1 MLKKLLPLLLGLLIA
16 LCGLAACEE
25 TPNPGPGP
33 DPQPS
38 DPTFEVL
45 STLEFYNWND
55 TKDLVISYEGT
66 GSVDSVSVGTTAL
79 RSSDYTAEDGVLIIS
94 QAALDSFVEG
104 KYSLVIKSGE
114 RSEELVL
121 FVGEQ
126 IQNGS
131 RYVRRQPARGAD
143 VDFFFD
149 AQGETVSVKNGDAAL
164 TADQFSY
171 DAENYKLTVKA
182 SYLDT
187 LTAQSCI
194 FTAAAGERTESF
206 SVSPSGGAGKAASY
220 VLGGTFGGVKDVG
233 LTADLGA
240 VKTEYEMAADGVKLT
255 GAPEALVF
263 GSGLEQA
270 VYQLTFSVKT
280 EAAYLTLF
288 YGEEELLTLTEDGLL
303 SQADDRT
310 TAVKAGDFWKVSAY
324 FTGGAG
330 ALSFRK
336 GASDVHPVTLAAV
349 DLVKTKMSLTNEEI
363 DLGEATYYVGGVSDI
378 SAALP
383 FDVSLIEGV
392 SMDGAALS
400 SGDYRV
406 ENGTLTVLNAYLAD
420 KITEVNAEKQITV
433 AYTNVLDAAG
443 NVSDEANRAV
453 LTVKGAEILAMRTE
467 SIVVWDEGHP
477 VSFRADA
484 GGGAVTGVKVN
495 QKEIGSDLYALED
508 GVLTIEADAFAEVTT
523 TLAVI
528 EVSNDKGTS
537 VIYAHKGAAVA
548 TLNAESGAYEEGY
561 DFYVQSTQ
569 DGSIVSGK
577 DALSG
582 NYSYYRYGAAT
593 KDNWNTFLKTAGGVS
608 FVNGDYYMIS
618 FRIKVLSRDLP
629 ETDQNYNELRTLFEI
644 PNALSEITYDGRI
657 KADNGA
663 LSYGKAS
670 VYQNADGSM
679 NISLTLP
686 ALTGVLEMAFC
697 FPGSV
702 VFDDLVIYHLE
713 EQTVPDFLIPAI
725 DQPITAAWNGQEDFV
740 AEVEF
745 TSAAAVKVNGE
756 ALDPNAYSIED
767 NVLTIKRNYL
777 AEIRSYSYAIEL
789 TEGEESATIM
799 VVYGE
804 SVWENKAGG
813 SLTAEGSWNHFLTTS
828 KQENFIADDYYIISY
843 KINTTRNRPDTD
855 GSYTEIRTY
864 VGSNNASLS
873 EISYKGAVIKDDYS
887 DTWGA
892 ARVVVLED
900 GSMLFAITLKMT
912 DAKEIIAAFCYEGSV
927 SYSDVIVTHVGSELR
942 SNTEAPASNPVTL
955 AWDGA
960 ADFSAAV
967 TFTDQASVKVNGTAV
982 GAEHYSLSDYVLT
995 LKRSYLDTVQSYSY
1009 VVELTEGD
1017 QSASF
1022 IVIRGDVVSE
1032 NKAGGSVTADGTWNT
1047 FYTTGVQES
1056 FIAGDYYMIT
1066 YEIETT
1072 RVRGDDYKAES
1083 EIRTYAEGQSS
1094 FNEVEY
1100 NGNIKKDL
1108 FADTA
1113 GATRVVRLGEK
1124 HLILSLAVQMTASKE
1139 IKAAFCYA
1147 GSATYSNVVV
1157 THVGSTLEIA
1167 APASTVSWDGT
1178 GDLFVPVTVAAAGVK
1193 VNGAA
1198 VDAENY
1204 SLKNFGLTLKK
1215 AYLDSLSAN
1224 AYAVELTGVSEPFG
1238 FIAVKG
1244 DVVAETQAGGNVE
1257 VLNQTWNTFY
1267 STGVQES
1274 FVVGDYYT
1282 IAFEVETTRVKGD
1295 DYAAFSE
1302 IRIYAEGGSFNEIKY
1317 NGDILKDYSEGTAG
1331 AARVIKLGAKHLI
1344 VSVTVQMTANKEIK
1358 AAFCYEGS
1366 AVYSNVI
1373 VPHVGSSLA

>member
-523 TLAVI
+523 TLTVI

-629 ETDQNYNELRTLFEI
+629 ETNQNYNELRTLFEI

-813 SLTAEGSWNHFLTTS
+813 SSAVDGVWNHFFTTGV
-828 KQENFIADDYYIISY
+828 QDNFVSGDYYMVTY
-843 KINTTRNRPDTD
+843 KISTVRDLPESQKDQN
-855 GSYTEIRTY
+855 EIRTY
-864 VGSNNASLS
+864 VEGLSSYS
-873 EISYKGAVIKDDYS
+873 EISYQGAVIKDDYS

-892 ARVVVLED
+892 SRVVVLED
-900 GSMLFAITLKMT
+900 GSMLLSVALKMA
-912 DAKEIIAAFCYEGSV
+912 DSKEIIAAYCYKGSATW
-927 SYSDVIVTHVGSELR
+927 SGIIVTHVGSELR

-995 LKRSYLDTVQSYSY
+995 LKRSYLDTIQSYSY

-1022 IVIRGDVVSE
+1022 IVVRGDVVAE
-1032 NKAGGSVTADGTWNT
+1032 NQAGGKVEVLNETWNT
-1047 FYTTGVQES
+1047 FYSTGVQES
-1056 FIAGDYYMIT
+1056 FVVGDYYTIAF
-1066 YEIETT
+1066 EVETT
-1072 RVRGDDYKAES
+1072 RVKGDDFAAFS
-1083 EIRTYAEGQSS
+1083 EIRIYAEGGS
-1094 FNEVEY
+1094 FNEIKY
-1100 NGNIKKDL
+1100 NGDILKDYSEG
-1108 FADTA
+1108 TA
-1113 GATRVVRLGEK
+1113 GAARVIKLGAK
-1124 HLILSLAVQMTASKE
+1124 HLIVSVTVQMTASKE
-1139 IKAAFCYA
+1139 IKAAFCYE

-1244 DVVAETQAGGNVE
+1244 DVVAENQTGGKVE

-1295 DYAAFSE
+1295 DFAAFSE

-1344 VSVTVQMTANKEIK
+1344 ISVTVQMTANKEIK

-1373 VPHVGSSLA
+1373 VTHVGSSIA

>member
-508 GVLTIEADAFAEVTT
+508 GVLTIEADAFAEVNT
-523 TLAVI
+523 TLTVI

-629 ETDQNYNELRTLFEI
+629 ETNQNYNELRTLFEI

-813 SLTAEGSWNHFLTTS
+813 SSAVDGVWNHFFTTGV
-828 KQENFIADDYYIISY
+828 QDNFVSGDYYMVTY
-843 KINTTRNRPDTD
+843 KISTVRDLPESQKDQN
-855 GSYTEIRTY
+855 EIRTY
-864 VGSNNASLS
+864 VEGLSSYS
-873 EISYKGAVIKDDYS
+873 EISYQGAVIKDDYS

-892 ARVVVLED
+892 SRVVVLED
-900 GSMLFAITLKMT
+900 GSMLLSVALKMA
-912 DAKEIIAAFCYEGSV
+912 DSKEIIAAYCYKGSATW
-927 SYSDVIVTHVGSELR
+927 SGIIVTHVGSELR

-995 LKRSYLDTVQSYSY
+995 LKRSYLDTIQSYSY

-1022 IVIRGDVVSE
+1022 IVVRGDVVAE
-1032 NKAGGSVTADGTWNT
+1032 NQAGGKVEVLNETWNT
-1047 FYTTGVQES
+1047 FYSTGVQES
-1056 FIAGDYYMIT
+1056 FVVGDYYTIAF
-1066 YEIETT
+1066 EVETT
-1072 RVRGDDYKAES
+1072 RVKGDDFAAFS
-1083 EIRTYAEGQSS
+1083 EIRIYAEGGS
-1094 FNEVEY
+1094 FNEIKY
-1100 NGNIKKDL
+1100 NGDILKDYSEG
-1108 FADTA
+1108 TA
-1113 GATRVVRLGEK
+1113 GAARVIKLGAK
-1124 HLILSLAVQMTASKE
+1124 HLIVSVTVQMTASKE
-1139 IKAAFCYA
+1139 IKAAFCYE

-1244 DVVAETQAGGNVE
+1244 DVVAENQTGGKVE

-1295 DYAAFSE
+1295 DFAAFSE

-1344 VSVTVQMTANKEIK
+1344 ISVTVQMTANKEIK

-1373 VPHVGSSLA
+1373 VTHVGSSIA

>member
-121 FVGEQ
+121 FG
-126 IQNGS
+126 
-131 RYVRRQPARGAD
+131 
-143 VDFFFD
+143 
-149 AQGETVSVKNGDAAL
+149 
-164 TADQFSY
+164 
-171 DAENYKLTVKA
+171 
-182 SYLDT
+182 
-187 LTAQSCI
+187 
-194 FTAAAGERTESF
+194 AGERTESF

-523 TLAVI
+523 TLTVI

-697 FPGSV
+697 FPPGRTDRSRFPDPRDRSADHGCLERAGRFCRGSGV
-702 VFDDLVIYHLE
+702 YLRRGR
-713 EQTVPDFLIPAI
+713 Q
-725 DQPITAAWNGQEDFV
+725 GKRR
-740 AEVEF
+740 
-745 TSAAAVKVNGE
+745 SA
-756 ALDPNAYSIED
+756 
-767 NVLTIKRNYL
+767 
-777 AEIRSYSYAIEL
+777 
-789 TEGEESATIM
+789 
-799 VVYGE
+799 
-804 SVWENKAGG
+804 
-813 SLTAEGSWNHFLTTS
+813 
-828 KQENFIADDYYIISY
+828 
-843 KINTTRNRPDTD
+843 
-855 GSYTEIRTY
+855 
-864 VGSNNASLS
+864 
-873 EISYKGAVIKDDYS
+873 
-887 DTWGA
+887 
-892 ARVVVLED
+892 
-900 GSMLFAITLKMT
+900 
-912 DAKEIIAAFCYEGSV
+912 
-927 SYSDVIVTHVGSELR
+927 GSE
-942 SNTEAPASNPVTL
+942 
-955 AWDGA
+955 
-960 ADFSAAV
+960 
-967 TFTDQASVKVNGTAV
+967 
-982 GAEHYSLSDYVLT
+982 
-995 LKRSYLDTVQSYSY
+995 
-1009 VVELTEGD
+1009 
-1017 QSASF
+1017 
-1022 IVIRGDVVSE
+1022 
-1032 NKAGGSVTADGTWNT
+1032 
-1047 FYTTGVQES
+1047 
-1056 FIAGDYYMIT
+1056 
-1066 YEIETT
+1066 
-1072 RVRGDDYKAES
+1072 
-1083 EIRTYAEGQSS
+1083 
-1094 FNEVEY
+1094 
-1100 NGNIKKDL
+1100 
-1108 FADTA
+1108 
-1113 GATRVVRLGEK
+1113 RLL
-1124 HLILSLAVQMTASKE
+1124 H
-1139 IKAAFCYA
+1139 
-1147 GSATYSNVVV
+1147 
-1157 THVGSTLEIA
+1157 
-1167 APASTVSWDGT
+1167 
-1178 GDLFVPVTVAAAGVK
+1178 
-1193 VNGAA
+1193 
-1198 VDAENY
+1198 
-1204 SLKNFGLTLKK
+1204 
-1215 AYLDSLSAN
+1215 
-1224 AYAVELTGVSEPFG
+1224 
-1238 FIAVKG
+1238 
-1244 DVVAETQAGGNVE
+1244 
-1257 VLNQTWNTFY
+1257 
-1267 STGVQES
+1267 
-1274 FVVGDYYT
+1274 
-1282 IAFEVETTRVKGD
+1282 
-1295 DYAAFSE
+1295 
-1302 IRIYAEGGSFNEIKY
+1302 
-1317 NGDILKDYSEGTAG
+1317 
-1331 AARVIKLGAKHLI
+1331 
-1344 VSVTVQMTANKEIK
+1344 
-1358 AAFCYEGS
+1358 
-1366 AVYSNVI
+1366 
-1373 VPHVGSSLA
+1373 

>member
-1 MLKKLLPLLLGLLIA
+1 MLKKILPLLLGLLIA

-66 GSVDSVSVGTTAL
+66 GSVDSVSIGTTAL
-79 RSSDYTAEDGVLIIS
+79 RSSDYTAEDGILIIR
-94 QAALDSFVEG
+94 QAALDAFVEG

-171 DAENYKLTVKA
+171 DAENYKLTVRA

-310 TAVKAGDFWKVSAY
+310 TAVKEGDFWKVSAY

-392 SMDGAALS
+392 SMDGAPLS

-420 KITEVNAEKQITV
+420 KITEIDAEKQITV

-467 SIVVWDEGHP
+467 SIVAWDEGYP

-561 DFYVQSTQ
+561 GFYVQSTQ

-813 SLTAEGSWNHFLTTS
+813 SSAETGTWNHFFTTGV
-828 KQENFIADDYYIISY
+828 QGNFVSGDYYMVTY
-843 KINTTRNRPDTD
+843 KISTVRDLPESQKDQN
-855 GSYTEIRTY
+855 EIRTY
-864 VGSNNASLS
+864 VEGLSSYS
-873 EISYKGAVIKDDYS
+873 EISYQGAVIKDDYS

-892 ARVVVLED
+892 SRVVVLED
-900 GSMLFAITLKMT
+900 GSMLLSVALKMA
-912 DAKEIIAAFCYEGSV
+912 DSKEIIAAYCYKGSATW
-927 SYSDVIVTHVGSELR
+927 SGIIVTHVGSELR

-995 LKRSYLDTVQSYSY
+995 LKRSYLDTVQS
-1009 VVELTEGD
+1009 
-1017 QSASF
+1017 
-1022 IVIRGDVVSE
+1022 
-1032 NKAGGSVTADGTWNT
+1032 
-1047 FYTTGVQES
+1047 
-1056 FIAGDYYMIT
+1056 
-1066 YEIETT
+1066 
-1072 RVRGDDYKAES
+1072 
-1083 EIRTYAEGQSS
+1083 
-1094 FNEVEY
+1094 
-1100 NGNIKKDL
+1100 
-1108 FADTA
+1108 
-1113 GATRVVRLGEK
+1113 
-1124 HLILSLAVQMTASKE
+1124 
-1139 IKAAFCYA
+1139 
-1147 GSATYSNVVV
+1147 
-1157 THVGSTLEIA
+1157 
-1167 APASTVSWDGT
+1167 
-1178 GDLFVPVTVAAAGVK
+1178 
-1193 VNGAA
+1193 
-1198 VDAENY
+1198 
-1204 SLKNFGLTLKK
+1204 
-1215 AYLDSLSAN
+1215 
-1224 AYAVELTGVSEPFG
+1224 
-1238 FIAVKG
+1238 
-1244 DVVAETQAGGNVE
+1244 
-1257 VLNQTWNTFY
+1257 
-1267 STGVQES
+1267 
-1274 FVVGDYYT
+1274 
-1282 IAFEVETTRVKGD
+1282 
-1295 DYAAFSE
+1295 
-1302 IRIYAEGGSFNEIKY
+1302 
-1317 NGDILKDYSEGTAG
+1317 
-1331 AARVIKLGAKHLI
+1331 
-1344 VSVTVQMTANKEIK
+1344 
-1358 AAFCYEGS
+1358 
-1366 AVYSNVI
+1366 
-1373 VPHVGSSLA
+1373 

>member
-813 SLTAEGSWNHFLTTS
+813 SSAVDGVWNHFFTTGV
-828 KQENFIADDYYIISY
+828 QDNFVSGDYYMVTY
-843 KINTTRNRPDTD
+843 KISTVRDLPESQKDQN
-855 GSYTEIRTY
+855 EIRTY
-864 VGSNNASLS
+864 VEGLSSYS
-873 EISYKGAVIKDDYS
+873 EISYQGAVIKDDYS

-892 ARVVVLED
+892 SRVVVLED
-900 GSMLFAITLKMT
+900 GSMLLSVALKMA
-912 DAKEIIAAFCYEGSV
+912 DSKEIIAAYCYKGSATW
-927 SYSDVIVTHVGSELR
+927 SGIIVTHVGSELR

-995 LKRSYLDTVQSYSY
+995 LKRSYLDTIQSYSY
-1009 VVELTEGD
+1009 VVELTEGG

-1022 IVIRGDVVSE
+1022 IVVRGDVVAE
-1032 NKAGGSVTADGTWNT
+1032 NQAGGKVEVLNQTWNT
-1047 FYTTGVQES
+1047 FYSTGVQES
-1056 FIAGDYYMIT
+1056 FVVGDYYTIAF
-1066 YEIETT
+1066 EVETT
-1072 RVRGDDYKAES
+1072 RVKGDDFAAFS
-1083 EIRTYAEGQSS
+1083 EIRIYAEGGS
-1094 FNEVEY
+1094 FNEIKY
-1100 NGNIKKDL
+1100 NGDILKDYSEG
-1108 FADTA
+1108 TA
-1113 GATRVVRLGEK
+1113 GAARVIKLGAK
-1124 HLILSLAVQMTASKE
+1124 HLIVSVTVQMTANKE
-1139 IKAAFCYA
+1139 IKAAFCYE

-1157 THVGSTLEIA
+1157 THIGSTLEIA

-1244 DVVAETQAGGNVE
+1244 DVVAENQTGGKVE

-1295 DYAAFSE
+1295 DFAAFSE

-1373 VPHVGSSLA
+1373 VTHVGSSIA